1 MKAENILTFFPDSRV
16 PTTSQSEITTK
27 LSSLS
32 NVCYTNAT
40 FVNDDF
46 TKKKKLPNIDSA
58 LSETANNNNSER
70 EQKTI
75 IPREP
80 VEFDDILPYIGEFGL
95 YQKIL
100 FLLMIPFAFSVAFV
114 YFTQIFITVTPEEY
128 WCRIPALANYTAEQR

>member
-1 MKAENILTFFPDSRV
+1 M
-16 PTTSQSEITTK
+16 
-27 LSSLS
+27 
-32 NVCYTNAT
+32 CYTNAT

-58 LSETANNNNSER
+58 LSETSNNNNSER
-70 EQKTI
+70 NDSQKTI

-128 WCRIPALANYTAEQR
+128 WCRIPELVNYTAEQR